1 MTPFSEASASHRA
14 QQLMRDQ
21 AVQVPAVC
29 RSAAGRIQIR
39 VLRWMP
45 LGDWAVL
52 EYLEQSVDA
61 ATPEAHATAPKEVR
75 NGVQKNIR

>member
-1 MTPFSEASASHRA
+1 MTPFSDASASRRA
-14 QQLMRDQ
+14 QELVRDQ
-21 AVQVPAVC
+21 AVQSAPVC
-29 RSAAGRIQIR
+29 ASPTGEIQIR
-39 VLRWMP
+39 ILRWMP

-61 ATPEAHATAPKEVR
+61 ATPEAHATAPKEVP